1 MLWHV
6 NNRKLLC
13 YGGLFFVIAAA
24 LCFRAGEM
32 AIGGVCL
39 AISGSGFAVGWLA
52 SQHPHL
58 HSK

>member
-13 YGGLFFVIAAA
+13 YVGLFTAIGAI
-24 LCFRAGEM
+24 LCFRAGN
-32 AIGGVCL
+32 AVVGGVCL
-39 AISGSGFAVGWLA
+39 AISCSGFALGWLA